1 MKTAMVLNL
10 RQLDLILY
18 DIVTWICGWIRVCAL
33 QQAQS
38 DKRFIDKNISDE
50 RFSGQFALSLPKRKD
65 EFIT

>member
-1 MKTAMVLNL
+1 MTLL
-10 RQLDLILY
+10 R
-18 DIVTWICGWIRVCAL
+18 WICGWIRVCAL

-50 RFSGQFALSLPKRKD
+50 QFSGQFDLSLPKSKD